1 MQDKRLMKNDFIQF
15 LVIFLSASSLFYL
28 VALEKL
34 QKKIVSGKITLK
46 GIESL
51 PNIQSLNYCLL
62 ALVLIFFLTL
72 FSAVGYFELKK
83 KSLKIKPYQS
93 LSLEIERMNE
103 KLAKRLSIWIICFS
117 LFFIVFSSL
126 LFENLLLRCYIIIA
140 GVVFFTS
147 HLYLIHLLTKVKVK
161 EKYSETFVTNDNQ
174 DTKGEKMVYTQSER
188 TEHKKNAKKIA
199 SLLGDNFSEIEKEAL
214 DLQTD
219 HFKTYAQEGQ
229 KRLVEV
235 LEKNNFSLAQLE
247 NQPTNKPE
255 PSTVPQVT
263 KEETHTNE
271 NY

>member
-1 MQDKRLMKNDFIQF
+1 MKNDFIQF

-34 QKKIVSGKITLK
+34 QKEIVSGKITPK

-93 LSLEIERMNE
+93 LSLEIERMDE

-117 LFFIVFSSL
+117 LLFIVFSSL
-126 LFENLLLRCYIIIA
+126 LFENLLLRYYIVFA
-140 GVVFFTS
+140 GVVFFTG
-147 HLYLIHLLTKVKVK
+147 HLYLIHLLTK
-161 EKYSETFVTNDNQ
+161 EKYSEKFVTNDNQ

-219 HFKTYAQEGQ
+219 HFKSYAQEGQ
-229 KRLVEV
+229 KRLVEA

-255 PSTVPQVT
+255 PSTVHQVT
-263 KEETHTNE
+263 KEETQTNE

>member
-15 LVIFLSASSLFYL
+15 LVIFFSASSLVYL

-34 QKKIVSGKITLK
+34 QRKLVSGRITPK

-62 ALVLIFFLTL
+62 ALVLMFFLTL
-72 FSAVGYFELKK
+72 FSALGYFELKK
-83 KSLKIKPYQS
+83 KSIKIKSFQS
-93 LSLEIERMNE
+93 LSLEIERRNE
-103 KLAKRLSIWIICFS
+103 KFAKSLSIWIICFS

-126 LFENLLLRCYIIIA
+126 LFENLLLRYYIVFA
-140 GVVFFTS
+140 GVMFFTG
-147 HLYLIHLLTKVKVK
+147 HLYLIHFLTKGKAK

-199 SLLGDNFSEIEKEAL
+199 SLLGDNFSDIEKEAL

-219 HFKTYAQEGQ
+219 HFKSYAQEGQ
-229 KRLVEV
+229 KRLVEA

-255 PSTVPQVT
+255 PSTVPQVS